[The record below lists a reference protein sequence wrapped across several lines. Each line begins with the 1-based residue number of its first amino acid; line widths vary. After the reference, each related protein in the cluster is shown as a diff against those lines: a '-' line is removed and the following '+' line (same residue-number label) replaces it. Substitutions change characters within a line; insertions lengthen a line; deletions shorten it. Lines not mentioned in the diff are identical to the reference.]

1 MVEIKK
7 PENAVTTVSAMHI
20 TTVTRSEVVTASAE
34 QIPRI
39 CRAIGLFLKIGSVSV
54 SRILM
59 RLSPVAGS
67 QATA

>member
-1 MVEIKK
+1 MNCRMVEMKK
-7 PENAVTTVSAMHI
+7 PENAVTTVNAIHI

-39 CRAIGLFLKIGSVSV
+39 CKAIGLFLKIGSVRV

-59 RLSPVAGS
+59 MLSPVAGS
-67 QATA
+67 